1 MGRTLLELFKTK
13 TLAGGQTAAVEYDV
27 RNSKDAPIRPYI
39 GALNLSFR
47 AATKIRQGIGVRTSE
62 SFFEQETTGL
72 RIIRTLSSPIIY
84 GTDLI
89 RLTRQSTDAVN
100 EMKNSVGAGGDS
112 GVLGNLIEKAKGKVS
127 KLGAKLGIVPPQILI
142 PTRIS
147 LNDKFKAGKEP
158 DTMATLAEIKE
169 DARGTLVG
177 RLLAKNAK
185 GTPKQIGNQVLGGV
199 INLAKQEVRKK
210 LFGGRKDGQQNF
222 AKKSES
228 EIQYDSFAPYTST
241 VDYLNDNLN
250 LRNDLSSQYAAYKAY
265 YPDLYNDIANINT
278 GKNQLGKQPA
288 TLNAS
293 PGRTPN
299 GTVNVPKPDPIDLA
313 KSRKQG
319 QIEVGIKLK
328 DAKDNGT
335 LKYDPEVP
343 ATAYSNTI
351 DELADDPMLRND
363 LSTKLLKLTG
373 TTAENENKNAAS
385 TNKSASSKSNFKN
398 SVSGIKDALPKSS
411 KDLFGKLATSAN
423 VPKSG
428 IPNSVPTIKKPNPA
442 DLVNARKL
450 GQVKL
455 GQKEQSN
462 APKADIDPL
471 LKNDPSVPSTAYSN
485 TIDETSTDI
494 KTRNDLSSILNS
506 TQTAAGVNKPDSKNV
521 IGIRNKGI
529 PINQEIK
536 TYTQLVGQ
544 AGELEKLLGGTQSSQ
559 LAGAKASQELN
570 KVGVGNSGIPTK
582 KEKVF
587 GDPDK
592 TKGKSIKGKLG
603 VDTNTGDYVNSLN
616 VGEEKD
622 AKGKDIANYDFML
635 VRFKHY
641 AGPSVSFRGTIT
653 GYQETFTPTW
663 DTNKFIGSP
672 FNFYTYTGIE
682 RSLSFNLRV
691 YSMNP
696 TEHDNMWN
704 KLEQLAKLV
713 YPISNGPAIIPP
725 LLFFSMG
732 NPEIGGSVF
741 QNKECFID
749 SLSYTA
755 DDATPWE
762 IGGFSPGYQAPMIID
777 VSIGVKFIQGLANT
791 NSLYGF
797 TAGKN
802 KYTNERTEKKNKADA
817 KKKESENKTKTSTPT
832 QRNNSGGKINKAAAP
847 KVKGK

>member
-1 MGRTLLELFKTK
+1 MGRTLLELFKSK
-13 TLAGGQTAAVEYDV
+13 TLASGQTAAVEYDV

-39 GALNLSFR
+39 GALNLPFR
-47 AATKIRQGIGVRTSE
+47 AATKIRQGLSVRKSE

-72 RIIRTLSSPIIY
+72 RVIRTLSSPIIY

-100 EMKNSVGAGGDS
+100 EMKNATGTAGDS
-112 GVLGNLIEKAKGKVS
+112 GLLGNLIEKAKGKVS
-127 KLGAKLGIVPPQILI
+127 KLGAKLGVVPPQILI

-158 DTMATLAEIKE
+158 DTMTTLAEIKE

-199 INLAKQEVRKK
+199 ISLAKQEVRKK
-210 LFGGRKDGQQNF
+210 LFGARKQGQQNF

-228 EIQYDSFAPYTST
+228 EIQYDSSAPYTST

-250 LRNDLSSQYAAYKAY
+250 LRNDLSSQYSAYKAY
-265 YPDLYNDIANINT
+265 YPDLFNDVANIYT
-278 GKNQLGKQPA
+278 GKNQLGKETQQLKA
-288 TLNAS
+288 T
-293 PGRTPN
+293 PGRRPD
-299 GTVNVPKPDPIDLA
+299 GGVNVPKPDPIDLA

-319 QIEVGIKLK
+319 QIDVGVKIK
-328 DAKDNGT
+328 DAKDNKA
-335 LKYDPEVP
+335 LKYDPNVP
-343 ATAYSNTI
+343 TTAYSNTV

-373 TTAENENKNAAS
+373 TTAENESKNPATTNTSLNKTS
-385 TNKSASSKSNFKN
+385 QFKN
-398 SVSGIKDALPKSS
+398 SVSGLKEALPKSP

-423 VPKSG
+423 VPTSG
-428 IPNSVPTIKKPNPA
+428 LPNSVPTLKKPNPA

-455 GQKEQSN
+455 GQKEQAN
-462 APKADIDPL
+462 APKADVDPL

-485 TIDETSTDI
+485 TVDETSTDV
-494 KTRNDLSSILNS
+494 KTRNDLSSVLNA
-506 TQTAAGVNKPDSKNV
+506 TQEGARVSKPDPKNA
-521 IGIRNKGI
+521 IGIRNKGV
-529 PINQEIK
+529 PINQQIK
-536 TYTQLVGQ
+536 KYTQLVGQ
-544 AGELEKLLGGTQSSQ
+544 DGELQKLLNSTQSSQ

-570 KVGVGNSGIPTK
+570 KVGVGNSGVPTK

-587 GDPDK
+587 GQPDK
-592 TKGKSIKGKLG
+592 TKGKSIRGKLG
-603 VDTNTGDYVNSLN
+603 VDTNQGDYINALN

-622 AKGKDIANYDFML
+622 ANNKDIANYDFML
-635 VRFKHY
+635 VRFRHY

-653 GYQETFTPTW
+653 GYQETFTPSW

-755 DDATPWE
+755 DDANPWE

-777 VSIGVKFIQGLANT
+777 VNIGVKFIQGLSNT
-791 NSLYGF
+791 NSIYSF
-797 TAGKN
+797 SSGKN

-817 KKKESENKTKTSTPT
+817 KKKESQNKSKSTTST
-832 QRNNSGGKINKAAAP
+832 QRNNSGGKTTKASTP